1 MFNFDEANFLKVT
14 RGAVQL
20 RSQIEDV
27 VDSVTAKGYKNLFLL
42 GSGGSIAIMYPFEY
56 MLKSNSTIPVF
67 AEIAAEFVLY
77 DHKHFGPESLVILS
91 SLSGTTK
98 ETVQAAKYCK
108 EKGATTIGLVGEL
121 GTPLAELS
129 DYCLV
134 NYSENDTASD
144 SIYLQLY
151 MLIFKLMEAN
161 GDFPQYKQF
170 ADELEKMPH
179 VLLDVKQQTESQAEQ
194 FAKLYKDET
203 YHMLVGSGSVWGET
217 YSYAMCVLEEMQW
230 IRTKSIHA
238 AEFFHGTLE
247 LVERDTSVILMTGED
262 ESRPLM
268 DRVERFASK
277 YTDKL
282 SIFDTKQYELKGI
295 SEQFRKF
302 LSPIIIASLFE
313 RVSTYL
319 EKERNHPLS
328 TRRYYRKIEY

>member
-1 MFNFDEANFLKVT
+1 MFNFDENNFLKVT
-14 RGAVQL
+14 NGAVAL
-20 RSQIEDV
+20 RGEIENIV
-27 VDSVTAKGYKNLFLL
+27 ESISKKGYKNVFLI
-42 GSGGSIAIMYPFEY
+42 GSGGSVAIMYPFEY
-56 MLKSNSTIPVF
+56 LLKAHSTIPVF

-91 SLSGTTK
+91 SLSGTTQ
-98 ETVQAAKYCK
+98 ETVAAAKYCK

-121 GTPLAELS
+121 GTPLANLS

-134 NYSENDTASD
+134 NYSENNTASD

-151 MLIFKLMEAN
+151 LLIFKLMQAN
-161 GDFPQYKQF
+161 GDFPDYIQF
-170 ADELEKMPH
+170 ANELETMPN
-179 VLLDVKQQTESQAEQ
+179 VLLDVKKQTESHAEQ

-203 YHMLVGSGSVWGET
+203 YHILVGSGSVWGET

-247 LVERDTSVILMTGED
+247 LVERDTSIILMTGED

-268 DRVERFASK
+268 DRVERFATK
-277 YTDKL
+277 YTDKV

-295 SEQFRKF
+295 SEEYRKF
-302 LSPIIIASLFE
+302 LSPMIIASLFE

-319 EKERNHPLS
+319 EKERNHSLE
-328 TRRYYRKIEY
+328 TRRYYRTVEY